1 MSSPSH
7 PLTTA
12 FSVPAA
18 LRGGRDA
25 FGLPAIMICFS
36 LVGIGG
42 LVRDIG
48 YPMLAGMLSSALVWA
63 GPAQVL
69 LFGSIATGASLPVVA
84 IAILF
89 SSLRFMPMTISIIPL
104 INDPR
109 RPMWQLMLA
118 AHLIAITNWVEGIRR
133 LPAVPL
139 EERYSYF
146 CGFGL
151 VVMLSGTLATGAGYY
166 LVGALSTPLAAVL
179 LFTTPMFFTVNIV
192 APFRTWIDW
201 LPVVLAVILVPVAT
215 LVVGRDYD
223 LVVAGLL
230 GGTIAYGISRYHR
243 RKFA

>member
-1 MSSPSH
+1 VTQTSFH
-7 PLTTA
+7 TTTA
-12 FSVPAA
+12 FSLPVAV
-18 LRGGRDA
+18 RGARGA
-25 FGLPAIMICFS
+25 VGLPAVTICFS

-89 SSLRFMPMTISIIPL
+89 SSLRFMPMTISLIPL

-109 RPMWQLMLA
+109 RPMWQLLLA
-118 AHLIAITNWVEGIRR
+118 AHLVAITNWVEGNRR
-133 LPAVPL
+133 LPEMAK
-139 EERYSYF
+139 EDRYSYF

-151 VVMLSGTLATGAGYY
+151 IVMLSGTLATGVGYY

-179 LFTTPMFFTVNIV
+179 LFTTPMFFAVNIV
-192 APFRTWIDW
+192 APLRAWLDW
-201 LPVVLAVILVPVAT
+201 LPIVLAVGLIPLAT
-215 LVVGRDYD
+215 WTVGRDYD

-230 GGTIAYGISRYHR
+230 GGTIAYGISRYKR
-243 RKFA
+243 RRAL